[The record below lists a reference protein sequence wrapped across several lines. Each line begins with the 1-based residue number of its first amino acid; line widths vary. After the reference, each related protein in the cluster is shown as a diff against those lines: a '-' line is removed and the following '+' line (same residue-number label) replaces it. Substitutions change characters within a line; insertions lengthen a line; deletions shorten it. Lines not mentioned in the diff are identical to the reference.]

1 MGILAS
7 KKIALVFPGQ
17 GSQEVGMGRSLAE
30 NSPAAAAL
38 FARADE
44 VLGCGISKL
53 CWEGPEED
61 LRQTINTQPAIYA
74 TSCAALVALYGST
87 GSSSAIESPLLEED
101 ARRNVL
107 FTAGHSVGEYAALFA
122 AGAFSFEVGLRL
134 VRTRAELMQKAAEE
148 HPGTMAA
155 VLGLSP
161 EQVNE
166 VVRRASDAGT
176 IVAANF
182 NSPMQTVISG
192 EHAAI
197 ERASEIAK
205 EMGAK
210 RVVPLNVAGA
220 FHSPLMAS
228 AAEDLAHVLQSVEIR
243 DTVVPVVAN
252 FTAEAQSLAHQI
264 RENLS
269 KQITGSVRWTESVQ
283 RMLDSGVEAFI
294 ELGAGNVLAGLI
306 KRIAPAAEVYSV
318 GDKASV
324 DALLS
329 LQG

>member
-1 MGILAS
+1 MGVLGLR
-7 KKIALVFPGQ
+7 KIALVFPGQ
-17 GSQEVGMGRSLAE
+17 GSQEVGMGRDLAE
-30 NSPAAAAL
+30 NFPSAQAV
-38 FARADE
+38 FARADDM
-44 VLGCGISKL
+44 LGCAISKL
-53 CWEGPEED
+53 CWQGPEDE
-61 LRQTINTQPAIYA
+61 LRQTINTQPALYV
-74 TSCAALVALYGST
+74 TSCAALVALYGSE
-87 GSSSAIESPLLEED
+87 GCCGEIESPLLKEET
-101 ARRNVL
+101 RGNVL

-122 AGAFSFEVGLRL
+122 AGAFSFETGLKL
-134 VRTRAELMQKAAEE
+134 VRKRAELMQKAAEE

-161 EQVNE
+161 EQVEE
-166 VVRRASDAGT
+166 VVRKASSAGT

-182 NSPMQTVISG
+182 NSPIQTVVSG
-192 EHAAI
+192 EHSAV

-210 RVVPLNVAGA
+210 RVVALNVAGA
-220 FHSPLMAS
+220 FHSPLMES
-228 AAEDLAHVLQSVEIR
+228 AAQELARFLESAEIR
-243 DTVVPVVAN
+243 DAVVPVVAN
-252 FTAEAQSLAHQI
+252 FSAERETSASEI

-269 KQITGSVRWTESVQ
+269 KQITGSVRWVESVQ
-283 RMLDSGVEAFI
+283 RMLDAGVEAFI

-306 KRIAPAAEVYSV
+306 KRIAPAAEVHSI